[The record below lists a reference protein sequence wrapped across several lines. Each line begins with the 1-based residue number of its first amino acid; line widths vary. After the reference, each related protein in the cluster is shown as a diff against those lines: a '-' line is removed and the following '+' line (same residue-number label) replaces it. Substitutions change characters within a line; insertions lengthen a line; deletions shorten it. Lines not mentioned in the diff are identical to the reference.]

1 MNRRLA
7 ETVIAAF
14 QDSAEGILY
23 ARLAVFDERAWRE
36 SYSWLDASGLV
47 LYFLQRIKSLK
58 IENAIPVRVLDR
70 FEKNATDNRDRTAG
84 IFSEFIKI
92 NRAFQDA
99 GLTYVNLKGF
109 TLSPDACSDATL
121 RCQFDLDF
129 SISRGDVGRCEEI
142 LKQNGYWLAGAND
155 NVREFKA
162 GSRQLPSVQDLYKAN
177 SQRCLEV
184 HFVDSAMQE
193 PGLYTDKL
201 IPTQQRSWNGLMFP
215 VLSECDKF
223 IAQALHLFKHLRSE
237 WTRISWILEYASY
250 VNFHRENDVLWL
262 EVSKNVSQDTEA
274 MVALGAATLIADQT
288 FGIISVPPI
297 LVSAVD
303 NLPIPVRLWIERYGT
318 KVMMAKFP
326 GTKFYLLLEK
336 ALDERNA
343 TRSST
348 SRGKLI
354 PFHRP
359 RRIVSPSAGER
370 WPQFA
375 KTYLAQHRYN
385 CFRFKFHL
393 VSGFSYM
400 IEVPLWKRHIARQQS

>member
-7 ETVIAAF
+7 EAVIAAF

-58 IENAIPVRVLDR
+58 IESAIPVKVLER
-70 FEKNATDNRDRTAG
+70 FDKNATDNRDRTAD
-84 IFSEFIKI
+84 IFAEFIRI

-99 GLTYVNLKGF
+99 GLSYVNLKGF
-109 TLSPDACSDATL
+109 TLVPGACSDAAL

-129 SISRGDVGRCEEI
+129 SMFHGDVGRCEEI

-155 NVREFKA
+155 NVREFRA
-162 GSRQLPSVQDLYKAN
+162 GSRQLPSVRDLYKAN

-184 HFVDSAMQE
+184 HFVGSAIQE
-193 PGLYTDKL
+193 AGLYTDKP
-201 IPTQQRSWNGLMFP
+201 ISTQRRSWNGLTFP
-215 VLSECDKF
+215 VLSECGKF

-250 VNFHRENDVLWL
+250 VNFHRENDVLWS
-262 EVSKNVSQDTEA
+262 EVSKNVSQDPEA

-288 FGIISVPPI
+288 FGIVSVPPI
-297 LVSAVD
+297 LASAAD
-303 NLPIPVRLWIERYGT
+303 NLPIPVRLWIERYGS
-318 KVMMAKFP
+318 KVMTAKFP

-336 ALDERNA
+336 ALDEGSV
-343 TRSST
+343 TKSSAV
-348 SRGKLI
+348 RGKLI

-370 WPQFA
+370 WPQLA

-385 CFRFKFHL
+385 FFRLRFHL
-393 VSGFSYM
+393 VNGFSYM